1 MKDQIEL
8 CLVVE
13 TWKSKLVGKK
23 KKPEEVRDHLSPQIF
38 FLISK
43 NKKYPSGEMDEPLA
57 IPNVFIYVTS
67 NYVQFCEF
75 QLVQLVKFFVIE

>member
-23 KKPEEVRDHLSPQIF
+23 KAWEVRDHLSPQIF

-43 NKKYPSGEMDEPLA
+43 NKKYPSGEKDEPLA
-57 IPNVFIYVTS
+57 IPNVPIYVTS
-67 NYVQFCEF
+67 NYVQFYEF
-75 QLVQLVKFFVIE
+75 QLAQLVKSFIIE